1 MTEAAS
7 APKNKALIAD
17 DDPTCVLLLEHVLEA
32 LSRPFDVAG
41 DGEAAWS
48 AWESGRHSLVLLDI
62 EMPGMDGLEVC
73 RRIKKA
79 DTKGETFIVVVTARD
94 KVSDLEEVLDA
105 GADDYIPKPLNPQHL
120 LARLRIASRHM
131 LSDAARRDAEDELRK
146 ARYLAGIGET
156 SVAVQHEIN
165 NPLAG
170 LLATAELMKLDMT
183 EKGQSTEDIEVI
195 IQQARRITEL
205 VKRMGTL
212 QDPQSVQYFG
222 NKRMIDLGE
231 KS

>member
-1 MTEAAS
+1 
-7 APKNKALIAD
+7 
-17 DDPTCVLLLEHVLEA
+17 
-32 LSRPFDVAG
+32 
-41 DGEAAWS
+41 
-48 AWESGRHSLVLLDI
+48 
-62 EMPGMDGLEVC
+62 
-73 RRIKKA
+73 
-79 DTKGETFIVVVTARD
+79 
-94 KVSDLEEVLDA
+94 
-105 GADDYIPKPLNPQHL
+105 
-120 LARLRIASRHM
+120 
-131 LSDAARRDAEDELRK
+131 
-146 ARYLAGIGET
+146 
-156 SVAVQHEIN
+156 VQHEIN

-183 EKGQSTEDIEVI
+183 EKGESTEDVEVI